1 MIRAEVMGH
10 KPHRGP
16 SGSPRKLSAIIGV
29 GLILVT
35 IFCAAAVYSQGKP
48 AAGEGQASAPNL
60 PSSDVPLPDGK
71 SLRMRGG
78 ATGRVPPT
86 MAVLDMKGV
95 CDPSQAAKGASGCR
109 IVITNAEMEDLLRVV
124 QPNASPV
131 EHHQFEINYVKL
143 AAAAGEA
150 QRRHLE
156 ADPQVAEQ
164 IRTQEKLVRMQVL
177 ANALYRSVEK
187 QANDAPAA
195 ELEKYYEDHRDDYK
209 QEEIFRVYIPKTPSA
224 VYGQAADLEILKAM
238 AEDVRKR
245 ALAGEDFDALQKD
258 VFVNLG
264 IKTVPPATKVTVTKL
279 TKLPAAEKP
288 VLGLDAG
295 SVSDVVETAV
305 SFVVLKMASRSV
317 IPLESAKADV
327 VDAVQHER
335 MQAQIRE
342 ITENGKTQFNLSY
355 LELPAAPDLLPPPQ
369 VMSLPGEQGTAAALV
384 MSRGYLKGTPPSHKR
399 EAVPYPL
406 KKRSTTRPN

>member
-1 MIRAEVMGH
+1 MNRAEMVGRE
-10 KPHRGP
+10 PHRGP
-16 SGSPRKLSAIIGV
+16 SGSAIIGV
-29 GLILVT
+29 GLMLAT
-35 IFCAAAVYSQGKP
+35 IFCAAAVYSQSKP
-48 AAGEGQASAPNL
+48 AAGEGQTSAPNL
-60 PSSDVPLPDGK
+60 PSNDVPPLYGK
-71 SLRMRGG
+71 GLRMRTG
-78 ATGRVPPT
+78 ATGSVPPT
-86 MAVLDMKGV
+86 TAVLAMNGV
-95 CDPSQAAKGASGCR
+95 CDTSQKAKGATGCR
-109 IVITNAEMEDLLRVV
+109 ILITKAEMEDLLRVV
-124 QPNASPV
+124 QPNASPT
-131 EHHQFEINYVKL
+131 EQHQFEINYLKL

-177 ANALYRSVEK
+177 ANLLYRNVEK
-187 QANDAPAA
+187 QANDVPAA
-195 ELEKYYEDHRDDYK
+195 ELEKYYQDHRDDYK
-209 QEEIFRVYIPKTPSA
+209 QEEVLRVYIPKTPSA
-224 VYGQAADLEILKAM
+224 VNGQAADLAILKAM

-245 ALAGEDFDALQKD
+245 ALAGEDFDSLQKD

-264 IKTVPPATKVTVTKL
+264 IKGTPPATKVTVTKL
-279 TKLPAAEKP
+279 TKLPAAERP
-288 VLGLDAG
+288 ALALDTG

-305 SFVVLKMASRSV
+305 TFVVLKMESRGV

-327 VDAVQHER
+327 VNAVQHER

-355 LELPAAPDLLPPPQ
+355 LELPAAPDVLPPPQ

-399 EAVPYPL
+399 EAVAYPS
-406 KKRSTTRPN
+406 KKRSTTPPN